1 MRLAVSDRK
10 TKIQSNLVK
19 ARTEQLMQISKQT
32 NLDTLK
38 SIEDKLLMDSTAVVV
53 DCLDFANIGFD
64 DSGVEITPE
73 EWEGLPPLEKARKV
87 RLAKACWMP
96 SSDVPHGVKMSQ
108 EVMIGILKTRAAK
121 ETGTRILNIE
131 NASFPAPS
139 PLIKE
144 LDIIDVDE

>member
-1 MRLAVSDRK
+1 MNDRK
-10 TKIQSNLVK
+10 TKIQNNLVK

-32 NLDTLK
+32 SLDTLK
-38 SIEDKLLMDSTAVVV
+38 AVEDKLLADSTSIVT
-53 DCLDFANIGFD
+53 DCLGFAEMGFESD
-64 DSGVEITPE
+64 GTEITPE
-73 EWEGLPPLEKARKV
+73 EWNDLPDNEKARKI
-87 RLAKACWMP
+87 RLARAVWMP
-96 SSDVPHGVKMSQ
+96 SSDVPHGVKMAQ

-139 PLIKE
+139 PLVKE

>member
-1 MRLAVSDRK
+1 VSDRK
-10 TKIQSNLVK
+10 TKIQNNLVK

-32 NLDTLK
+32 SLDTLK
-38 SIEDKLLMDSTAVVV
+38 AVEDKLLADSLDILQ
-53 DCLDFANIGFD
+53 DCLGFADMGFETD
-64 DSGVEITPE
+64 GTEIIPE
-73 EWEGLPPLEKARKV
+73 EWNDLPEAEKQKKI
-87 RLAKACWMP
+87 RLAKAVWMP
-96 SSDVPHGVKMSQ
+96 SSDVPHGVKMAQ

>member
-1 MRLAVSDRK
+1 VNDRK
-10 TKIQSNLVK
+10 TKIQNNLVK

-32 NLDTLK
+32 SLDTLK
-38 SIEDKLLMDSTAVVV
+38 AVEDKLLADSTSVVV
-53 DCLDFANIGFD
+53 DCLGFADLAFD
-64 DSGVEITPE
+64 PE
-73 EWEGLPPLEKARKV
+73 TYDPIVPAEWNDLPESEKARKI
-87 RLAKACWMP
+87 RLAKAVWMP
-96 SSDVPHGVKMSQ
+96 SSDVPHGVKMAQ

-139 PLIKE
+139 PLLKE